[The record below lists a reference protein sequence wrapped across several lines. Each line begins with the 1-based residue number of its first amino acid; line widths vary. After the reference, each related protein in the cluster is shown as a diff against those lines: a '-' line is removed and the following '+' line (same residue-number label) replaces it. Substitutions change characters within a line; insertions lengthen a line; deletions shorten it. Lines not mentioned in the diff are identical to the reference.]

1 MKYFK
6 GKKHVYYTM
15 VTNSVFVHVVEKHH
29 FTTVKQ
35 NSNVKH
41 NNNNA
46 STTDARHKDRQTDR
60 QIDR

>member
-35 NSNVKH
+35 NNNVK
-41 NNNNA
+41 
-46 STTDARHKDRQTDR
+46 TQQQQR
-60 QIDR
+60 